1 MVVARQA
8 QGRTWAGTGHVPR
21 HLHDARRRHCGTVP
35 VAWVALSFDRRG
47 GNTGCVGRLFHRP
60 RIPALSSSP
69 PLSVLVFM
77 NRKRRQPPSE
87 EKVQKLNRAL
97 AEMVVL
103 GPSNQDVGG
112 KPKTKSPEVKSKTRV
127 KVKEEPIEP
136 LLEPEATAAV
146 APLSKPITMSLVD
159 FSLALSLVFG
169 GCCRLVQEHTFGH
182 APPLTSY
189 SNVWTYEYLLKLD
202 SKMGNANPPLH
213 DSH

>member
-8 QGRTWAGTGHVPR
+8 QGGTWAGTGHVSR

-35 VAWVALSFDRRG
+35 VARVALSFDRRG

-60 RIPALSSSP
+60 RISTLSSSP
-69 PLSVLVFM
+69 PLPVLVFM

-103 GPSNQDVGG
+103 GPPNQGVGK
-112 KPKTKSPEVKSKTRV
+112 KPKTKSPEVKAKTRV

-136 LLEPEATAAV
+136 LLEPEATA
-146 APLSKPITMSLVD
+146 LSKPIAMSLVD

-202 SKMGNANPPLH
+202 SKMGNANPPPLRDYH
-213 DSH
+213 